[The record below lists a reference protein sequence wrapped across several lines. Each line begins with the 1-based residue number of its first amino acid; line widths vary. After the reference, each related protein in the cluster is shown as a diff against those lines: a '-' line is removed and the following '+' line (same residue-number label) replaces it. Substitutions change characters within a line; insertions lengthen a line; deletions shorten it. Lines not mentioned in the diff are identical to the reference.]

1 MAEILGHATCTL
13 ADAKSLAW
21 MSVILVNAG
30 EGGGIWGDGVPGR
43 SMDINGIFGY
53 QIDIR

>member
-21 MSVILVNAG
+21 MSVMLVNAG

-53 QIDIR
+53 QIDIK